1 MARKPS
7 MLLINYLYVTIRK
20 PNVRDIWHFKSQNV
34 LHQKMLLLSIANSE
48 KKKKKKL
55 MFYYVSLS
63 IHHRKINDG
72 DWRNIILL
80 CRYIILISRIEK

>member
-7 MLLINYLYVTIRK
+7 MMLINYLYVTIRK

-48 KKKKKKL
+48 KKKKKTN
-55 MFYYVSLS
+55 V
-63 IHHRKINDG
+63 
-72 DWRNIILL
+72 LL
-80 CRYIILISRIEK
+80 CLSLYPSP